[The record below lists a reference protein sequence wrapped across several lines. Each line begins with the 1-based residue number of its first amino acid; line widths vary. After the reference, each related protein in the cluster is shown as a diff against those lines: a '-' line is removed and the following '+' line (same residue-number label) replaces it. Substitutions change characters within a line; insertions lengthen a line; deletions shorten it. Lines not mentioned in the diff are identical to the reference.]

1 MKNQNV
7 LPSGPVKKMES
18 LVMVHS
24 LIPYGIR
31 YLIVCGFLLTR
42 NRGPDISYWVKKMK
56 NQEKELEA
64 WSLKEIWQWV
74 EILIRRLSEFLWDKS
89 GFWSLRVMFYTKLQH
104 RKLRI
109 TIGFY
114 HLIERPVRRKL
125 RWYEMNLNPI
135 DHPHFLICSLLWKSI
150 CLLFTPSVAL
160 TLMATSECIRGIYH
174 HVESPRS
181 DQRMK

>member
-1 MKNQNV
+1 
-7 LPSGPVKKMES
+7 MES
-18 LVMVHS
+18 WVMVHS

-104 RKLRI
+104 RK
-109 TIGFY
+109 
-114 HLIERPVRRKL
+114 
-125 RWYEMNLNPI
+125 WMI